1 MPRSNC
7 WIMPLAAELDKMKTQ
22 PIRTC
27 LGCRRKLP
35 KERLLRFVLRQGN
48 VVLDVKKTGSGRA
61 AYCCHDKTCL
71 QGFSGQKRALAK
83 AFRVQ
88 DGQIRVELKDWE

>member
-1 MPRSNC
+1 
-7 WIMPLAAELDKMKTQ
+7 MKTQ

-27 LGCRRKLP
+27 LGCRK
-35 KERLLRFVLRQGN
+35 KFSKDRLLKFVLDRGRIQLDKNGTAQGR
-48 VVLDVKKTGSGRA
+48 S
-61 AYCCHDKTCL
+61 AYCCDNKNCL
-71 QGFSGQKRALAK
+71 RILLGQKKKLSR